1 MECIRKL
8 VSHPLTHQQTFIDP
22 CDIPAPMPSARNTEI
37 SKTQS
42 LPKGLIFS
50 LGAIDI

>member
-1 MECIRKL
+1 MEGIRKL
-8 VSHPLTHQQTFIDP
+8 MSHPLTHQQTFIDP
-22 CDIPAPMPSARNTEI
+22 CDIPATVSSAGDTEM

-50 LGAIDI
+50 LGAIYI